1 MTSNVNSMI
10 FEVTA
15 GVGGQEA
22 MLFAAEMIAMYEGFI
37 EFNGWQKDVTEVDK
51 SDIGNYKINFCIQKE
66 SKKNMNFI
74 FRWTASWEHWNLR
87 NRCI

>member
-1 MTSNVNSMI
+1 MFSIFSQIVDLILPAPAITANVHSMF

-37 EFNGWQKDVTEVDK
+37 EFNGWQKDVTEIDK
-51 SDIGNYKINFCIQKE
+51 SDIGEFKFNFAIYYGF
-66 SKKNMNFI
+66 SKN
-74 FRWTASWEHWNLR
+74 H
-87 NRCI
+87 

>member
-1 MTSNVNSMI
+1 MF

-37 EFNGWQKDVTEVDK
+37 EFNGWQKDVTEIDK
-51 SDIGNYKINFCIQKE
+51 SDIGALKINFARHYGL
-66 SKKNMNFI
+66 SKN
-74 FRWTASWEHWNLR
+74 H
-87 NRCI
+87 